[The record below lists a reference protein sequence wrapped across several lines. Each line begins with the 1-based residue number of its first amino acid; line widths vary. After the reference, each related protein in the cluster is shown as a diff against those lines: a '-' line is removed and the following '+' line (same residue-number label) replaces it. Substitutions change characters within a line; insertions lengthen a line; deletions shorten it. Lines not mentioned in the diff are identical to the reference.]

1 MYNGVMSVEGIWV
14 NAILCTFYVY
24 KFAFEY
30 SIHKKNDLLLAL
42 SNEISQN
49 LAISHIYRLYH
60 VIFDDQ
66 IKTRLIKVLAF
77 VSTAGVQSQLLE
89 YNFCLRHMWENLTP
103 SFTICFLYRLMMS
116 TIGFPLLNQSQQQKH
131 HQSLWYVHIFCERHT
146 YYLLKII
153 SPSLF
158 DILYSYTTYRIQFL

>member
-1 MYNGVMSVEGIWV
+1 MEYSNANFRPNQGSCEKCNYSRSPSIAGIEPAALRFRCSSLTNWTTESSCRALATHACMYNGVMSVEGIWV

-77 VSTAGVQSQLLE
+77 VSTVGVQSQLLE
-89 YNFCLRHMWENLTP
+89 YNFCLRHMWEN
-103 SFTICFLYRLMMS
+103 Y
-116 TIGFPLLNQSQQQKH
+116 SQFH
-131 HQSLWYVHIFCERHT
+131 DMFSL
-146 YYLLKII
+146 
-153 SPSLF
+153 
-158 DILYSYTTYRIQFL
+158 